1 MSNGGPDYC
10 RLLAR
15 DNTPI
20 VTRLPPP
27 EYLVVR
33 FKECDYTGVQPRPP
47 VLALEMPGV
56 RRRTRAEQDMRDLK
70 VIIKALERV
79 LWKE

>member
-20 VTRLPPP
+20 VTRLPEP

-33 FKECDYTGVQPRPP
+33 FKECDYTEPRPP
-47 VLALEMPGV
+47 VLALQMPGV

-70 VIIKALERV
+70 AIVKALERV